1 MTDLHVR
8 VLRRVARQARA
19 RLAAHR
25 AAAAAPSTDAGREAG
40 RHLEQAA
47 TAADAQL
54 SRSMERRRRPAS
66 AEPSAA
72 ELDALAAHARQRL
85 ALYRR
90 KTYLGRGQATK
101 LAELER
107 VSAGAEERAQRARRE
122 ARPSLESPI
131 QPKDKT

>member
-19 RLAAHR
+19 RLSAHQ
-25 AAAAAPSTDAGREAG
+25 AAAADVPTDAELEAG

-47 TAADAQL
+47 LAADAQF
-54 SRSMERRRRPAS
+54 SRSMERRRRPAP
-66 AEPSAA
+66 AEPSLA
-72 ELDALAAHARQRL
+72 ELDALASHARQRL

-107 VSAGAEERAQRARRE
+107 ISTSAQDRAQRARRE
-122 ARPSLESPI
+122 ARPDLESPPR
-131 QPKDKT
+131 PKDTT